1 MSQGEKLIPNFDP
14 QVIKELNLTVLRRI
28 DPFVEEI
35 LFIASHVALYVL
47 NVELMQW
54 RRKDVDGA
62 LFVVKSRLMRLIVL
76 IWWLHNY
83 RNNQARFQFIVLNR
97 RGPGMGI
104 GNRKT
109 AAILFPLDML
119 YRGICKGVNTRFDS
133 I

>member
-62 LFVVKSRLMRLIVL
+62 LFVVK
-76 IWWLHNY
+76 

-97 RGPGMGI
+97 RGPDNLVEDLLGDFEYEVQVPYLFYKNAAKEINGI
-104 GNRKT
+104 WFYDPDECQ
-109 AAILFPLDML
+109 AASNLF
-119 YRGICKGVNTRFDS
+119 R
-133 I
+133 

>member
-54 RRKDVDGA
+54 VYERFRLRPYITA
-62 LFVVKSRLMRLIVL
+62 TLSPLF
-76 IWWLHNY
+76 
-83 RNNQARFQFIVLNR
+83 
-97 RGPGMGI
+97 
-104 GNRKT
+104 
-109 AAILFPLDML
+109 LDL
-119 YRGICKGVNTRFDS
+119 
-133 I
+133 